1 MEDSHVHKHYRD
13 KIHAW
18 VQEIS
23 QQCGLLLQIE
33 CQGFVIDVG
42 NLDNDSLGFPGIC
55 RVLNYGWYLLGECCS
70 SDLMAEDFSITESGS
85 NAFWLA
91 QN

>member
-1 MEDSHVHKHYRD
+1 MHGCSE
-13 KIHAW
+13 
-18 VQEIS
+18 EIS

-33 CQGFVIDVG
+33 CPVIDVG